1 MLLHLYYSVN
11 VNVVLC
17 VSDPDVAVT
26 VTVEIEGFGVPLP
39 PPQPLITADPI
50 TLRSRTINKR
60 IQRRLVLPMK
70 QNANARTA
78 GSKGTPRLTAAAEAV
93 SATVSV
99 DVAAVPEGVTELG
112 EKLHVALEGRPE
124 QAKETAAANPFW
136 GVMVIASVAELPALI
151 VSEGNASATVKPGA
165 GRLMV

>member
-1 MLLHLYYSVN
+1 
-11 VNVVLC
+11 
-17 VSDPDVAVT
+17 
-26 VTVEIEGFGVPLP
+26 
-39 PPQPLITADPI
+39 
-50 TLRSRTINKR
+50 
-60 IQRRLVLPMK
+60 MK

-78 GSKGTPRLTAAAEAV
+78 GSRGAPRLTAAAEAV

-136 GVMVIASVAELPALI
+136 GVMVIASVAELPALM
-151 VSEGNASATVKPGA
+151 VSEGDASATVKPGA